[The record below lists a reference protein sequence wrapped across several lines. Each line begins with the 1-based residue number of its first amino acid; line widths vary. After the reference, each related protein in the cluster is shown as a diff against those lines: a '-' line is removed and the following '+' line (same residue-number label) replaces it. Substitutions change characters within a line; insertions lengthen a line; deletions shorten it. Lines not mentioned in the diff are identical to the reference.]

1 MNALSPEKLKGQIVL
16 LEELLREKREALKV
30 AEAIEKQ
37 KDDLW
42 RRHVVNLPSEENK
55 TKQYDVRK

>member
-1 MNALSPEKLKGQIVL
+1 MDALSPEKLKGQIVL

>member
-1 MNALSPEKLKGQIVL
+1 MDALSPEKLKSQIAL

-42 RRHVVNLPSEENK
+42 RRHIVNLPSEENK
-55 TKQYDVRK
+55 TKRYDVRK

>member
-1 MNALSPEKLKGQIVL
+1 MDALSPEKLKSQIAL

-42 RRHVVNLPSEENK
+42 RRHIMNLLSEEN
-55 TKQYDVRK
+55 